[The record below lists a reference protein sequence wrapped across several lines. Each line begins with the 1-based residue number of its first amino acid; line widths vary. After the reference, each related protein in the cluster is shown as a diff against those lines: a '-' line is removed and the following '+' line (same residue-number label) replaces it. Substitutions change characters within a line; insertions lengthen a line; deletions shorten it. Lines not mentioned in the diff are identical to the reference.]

1 MENKYK
7 LKSAKYAVEALRA
20 DIRSNTQE
28 PPTPTGFKALDNM
41 LDDGLRQGLY
51 VIGAMSS
58 MGTTSLL
65 QQVTDQIAQQGKDVL
80 FFSLEMS
87 RMELMSKSISRET
100 CTFDDGVSI
109 DKGIERYSAYAKH
122 VCIVEGADGLTVED
136 ISRIVKRHEQATGNA
151 PIVIVDYLQLIAPSV
166 TYIDPQTA
174 DKQNMDRAALGLK
187 RLSLDHNTAVFAI
200 SSINR
205 HSYKMPVSM
214 SSFKESGGIEN
225 LADVLIGLDFKTML
239 KNRKRIDIEYEKQ
252 KSPRDISLTIIKNRT
267 GQTGHR
273 VDYKYYPAY
282 NMFDE
287 VGKFNPMPSAESDFK
302 DNIVSKW

>member
-1 MENKYK
+1 MKNKYK
-7 LKSAKYAVEALRA
+7 LKSAKYAAEALRA
-20 DIRSNTQE
+20 DIRNNTQE
-28 PPTPTGFKALDNM
+28 APTPTGFKALDNM

-100 CTFDDGVSI
+100 CIFDDDVSI

-122 VCIVEGADGLTVED
+122 ACIVEGADGLTVEN
-136 ISRIVKRHEQATGNA
+136 ISRIVKRHEEATGNA

-166 TYIDPQTA
+166 TYTDPQTA

-200 SSINR
+200 SSIKR
-205 HSYKMPVSM
+205 HNYKAPVSM
-214 SSFKESGGIEN
+214 NSFKESGGIEN
-225 LADVLIGLDFKTML
+225 LADVLIGLDFKATL
-239 KNRKRIDIEYEKQ
+239 KNRERIDNEYEKQ
-252 KSPRDISLTIIKNRT
+252 KSPRDISLTIIKNRR
-267 GQTGHR
+267 GQIGNR
-273 VDYKYYPAY
+273 ADYKYYPTY
-282 NMFDE
+282 NLFE
-287 VGKFNPMPSAESDFK
+287 E
-302 DNIVSKW
+302 IVYINTFRPVTK